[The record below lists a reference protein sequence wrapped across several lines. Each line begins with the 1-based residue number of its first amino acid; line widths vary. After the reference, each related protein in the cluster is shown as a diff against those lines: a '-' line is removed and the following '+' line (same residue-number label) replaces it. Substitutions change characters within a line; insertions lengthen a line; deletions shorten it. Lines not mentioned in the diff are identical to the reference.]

1 MLLLLPRPGL
11 LCWDELGRES
21 VQLAVCF
28 FDLPVHKAD
37 ARNERLDMSA
47 GRFNRSPGNLH
58 SRFAQDIQKMGAS
71 KRRMRWRF
79 SRLATVPSRM
89 RAALPGVGASSH
101 RSSSHGAPRS
111 LSSSSIAGNSS
122 AALSRFALLGRN
134 NAKAAR
140 ASGW

>member
-37 ARNERLDMSA
+37 ARNERLDMGA

-58 SRFAQDIQKMGAS
+58 SRFAQDIQNIGGVEAPDAVALQQLGD
-71 KRRMRWRF
+71 RP
-79 SRLATVPSRM
+79 LADARGLAGGGSEFP
-89 RAALPGVGASSH
+89 

-111 LSSSSIAGNSS
+111 LSSSSMAG
-122 AALSRFALLGRN
+122 
-134 NAKAAR
+134 K
-140 ASGW
+140 